1 VDNAALT
8 NLIELQPER
17 ILQHRHFVKLIQA
30 GVEHG
35 FLPAGGTPGSLG
47 GLNKKLMP
55 HVPKR
60 AWVRGKQSNSIPR
73 TTQHAFMYWF
83 VDNYGSRMRHKSRCL
98 DWDGWYGGSVFASV
112 CREVDVVEY
121 GQPFGRVPSKA
132 LHWTSD
138 PPRKADRWYR
148 VDVHSMADH
157 LEHGV
162 YDLVIANSVF
172 EHFRQP
178 FRAMQQIVLLM
189 RSGGYSDLLWAPLPV
204 DDIFTFES
212 AGRCE
217 VPAACP
223 CHHTNQPLTRGM
235 RTRAEILIFR
245 PRLDKLSAR
254 CSGPSKPS
262 HISIARRRRC
272 VEPWGPLRASHVC
285 SLSRASHPPGSSLS
299 RCRWRSTSLHSARLE
314 GEPRE
319 LPTKTLKIQCLKCA
333 CTRDLPFKVVNAKA
347 ARHIRLGVV
356 QRARTPHPP
365 TGTSI
370 LT

>member
-1 VDNAALT
+1 MPQALGSPNHIAGHAAYVDNAALT

-55 HVPKR
+55 RVPKR

-189 RSGGYSDLLWAPLPV
+189 RSGGYLFWHTPFQFEEHGVPDDYFRYTVAGAQAVAQAAGLKVESVEADGGYTAVLSNVLGLGAKFWTLEKLLRMNASAQAQGLPRHYL
-204 DDIFTFES
+204 S
-212 AGRCE
+212 
-217 VPAACP
+217 
-223 CHHTNQPLTRGM
+223 TRM
-235 RTRAEILIFR
+235 IAV
-245 PRLDKLSAR
+245 
-254 CSGPSKPS
+254 KP
-262 HISIARRRRC
+262 
-272 VEPWGPLRASHVC
+272 
-285 SLSRASHPPGSSLS
+285 
-299 RCRWRSTSLHSARLE
+299 
-314 GEPRE
+314 
-319 LPTKTLKIQCLKCA
+319 
-333 CTRDLPFKVVNAKA
+333 
-347 ARHIRLGVV
+347 
-356 QRARTPHPP
+356 
-365 TGTSI
+365 
-370 LT
+370 